1 MKNDAARRRCLRR
14 GALGA
19 AARRHGRVPHP
30 GAASGRGR
38 SGRSV
43 ALRVSP
49 TRRQRFPL
57 AAERCSG
64 GNAAIGLR
72 ALKLKDPLHPELWI
86 CRGLIWVLEMV
97 TKFTSVMSL
106 TGAEPARRP
115 VADARVLDGPVARTA
130 LPRSLFFGR
139 EWRRM
144 RR

>member
-1 MKNDAARRRCLRR
+1 MTMVLEDARL
-14 GALGA
+14 
-19 AARRHGRVPHP
+19 
-30 GAASGRGR
+30 
-38 SGRSV
+38 
-43 ALRVSP
+43 ALRLMRHNRGF
-49 TRRQRFPL
+49 T
-57 AAERCSG
+57 AATLLTL
-64 GNAAIGLR
+64 AAIGLR

-106 TGAEPARRP
+106 TGAEPVRRP

-139 EWRRM
+139 ECQRM